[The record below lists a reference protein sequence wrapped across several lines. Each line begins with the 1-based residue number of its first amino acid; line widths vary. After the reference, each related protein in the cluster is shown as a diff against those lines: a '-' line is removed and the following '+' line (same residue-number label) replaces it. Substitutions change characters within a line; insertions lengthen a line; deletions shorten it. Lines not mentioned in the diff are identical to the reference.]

1 MRVNGKALRAIR
13 ERSGMTIKALADAVG
28 MDPNHLSNVEALRR
42 QTNDEVIL
50 ALAKTLKVELPAILL
65 DPNEAPESVA

>member
-28 MDPNHLSNVEALRR
+28 MDANHLSNVEALRR
-42 QTNDEVIL
+42 QTNDETIL